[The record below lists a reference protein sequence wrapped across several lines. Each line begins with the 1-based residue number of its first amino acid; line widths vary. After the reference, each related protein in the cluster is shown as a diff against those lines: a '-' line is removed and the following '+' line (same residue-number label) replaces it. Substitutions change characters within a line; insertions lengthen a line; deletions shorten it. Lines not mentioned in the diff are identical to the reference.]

1 MTSPVSRKTA
11 AAVIHAKPAAPSASA
26 RATKLAQALTNAS
39 DPGHIANA
47 ANDAMKFL
55 LGPDAKSLSLKQ
67 ARALHVALGEGLTS
81 LDAGAGWKA
90 KAPQGPAGGIV
101 AQLESDHPG
110 EISNGV
116 KAAMKYLQSP
126 GAKAMD
132 SGSRNE
138 LFKALGAAQTALQ
151 QVEAGL

>member
-11 AAVIHAKPAAPSASA
+11 AAVSHAKPAAPSASA

-39 DPGHIANA
+39 DPGHISNA

-55 LGPDAKSLSLKQ
+55 TGPDAKGLSVKQ

-81 LDAGAGWKA
+81 LDAGQGWGA
-90 KAPQGPAGGIV
+90 KTAKGAAKPIV
-101 AQLESDHPG
+101 EQLQSDHPG

-116 KAAMKYLQSP
+116 KAAMKFLQSP
-126 GAKAMD
+126 GAKTMD
-132 SGSRNE
+132 STSRNE
-138 LFKALGAAQTALQ
+138 LFKALGSAQTALQ
-151 QVEAGL
+151 QIEAGL